1 MDRRWA
7 WRTSALL
14 AVLLA
19 TSGAATSRHQESV
32 DPDDSGRPSACR
44 DDGCLATKGGR
55 DSSDEEGPRLRDAT
69 EASPQSDS
77 NTGSLPD
84 DSIAS
89 ARLERGASFLRA
101 HVANRMQRFSGHD
114 SDEVA
119 EAILAASLRAGIDP
133 LLLLA
138 IIEVESDFDPLARSS
153 RNALGLMQVKPS
165 TLWREAKRSGLVG
178 DDPHD
183 PKLNVAAGALY
194 FRRLVGAFGPNDVAL
209 MAYNTGPN
217 RILELI
223 RAGVIPDHCLE
234 YPRRVRA
241 AEARLRRALAVESA
255 GNAVA
260 RNGPAPSN
268 VRVE

>member
-1 MDRRWA
+1 METRWV
-7 WRTSALL
+7 WRTSAVV
-14 AVLLA
+14 AVLIA
-19 TSGAATSRHQESV
+19 SSGAATSRLQASV
-32 DPDDSGRPSACR
+32 DLDDSGQPSACR
-44 DDGCLATKGGR
+44 DAECLGTKGVQDPSDAVRAGVR
-55 DSSDEEGPRLRDAT
+55 DGTESSPESDRQEG
-69 EASPQSDS
+69 SPP
-77 NTGSLPD
+77 G
-84 DSIAS
+84 DSIA
-89 ARLERGASFLRA
+89 AERLDRGASFLRA
-101 HVANRMQRFSGHD
+101 HVANRMQRFAGHD

-119 EAILAASLRAGIDP
+119 EAILAASQRARIDP
-133 LLLLA
+133 VLLLA

-165 TLWREAKRSGLVG
+165 TLWREAKRSGLEG

-194 FRRLVGAFGPNDVAL
+194 FRRLVSAFGLNDVAL

-255 GNAVA
+255 GTAVA
-260 RNGPAPSN
+260 RNGPATMN

>member
-1 MDRRWA
+1 MGTRWA
-7 WRTSALL
+7 WRTSAVL

-19 TSGAATSRHQESV
+19 SSGAATSRLQASV
-32 DPDDSGRPSACR
+32 DLDDPGRPPACR
-44 DDGCLATKGGR
+44 DGECVAVKGGQ
-55 DSSDEEGPRLRDAT
+55 DSSDEVGPRVREAT
-69 EASPQSDS
+69 EDPLQRDRQE
-77 NTGSLPD
+77 GSLPV
-84 DSIAS
+84 DSTAS

-101 HVANRMQRFSGHD
+101 HVANRMQRFAGHD

-165 TLWREAKRSGLVG
+165 TLWREAKRSGLEG

-183 PKLNVAAGALY
+183 PRLNVAAGALY

-217 RILELI
+217 RILGMI
-223 RAGVIPDHCLE
+223 RGGVIPDHCLE

-255 GNAVA
+255 GTAVA
-260 RNGPAPSN
+260 RNGPASSS